1 MYCLLLPIGIAKM
14 KLEWAPTAWEKEVAP
29 ICPSMFEFAEP
40 YTAIPLVFSLKAPCG
55 GCSLIHPPPPAYLPA
70 VLLFPRVPLSFPL
83 PLLHLSQP
91 SAINPAIYY
100 CQACPWNRSANW
112 TAGFYI
118 KAAIN
123 EEIFFSGGRG
133 GLLNLLPLS
142 FSILSGRR
150 D

>member
-14 KLEWAPTAWEKEVAP
+14 KVERAPTAWEEEVAP

-40 YTAIPLVFSLKAPCG
+40 YAAIPLVFSLKAPCG

-91 SAINPAIYY
+91 SAINPAIDY
-100 CQACPWNRSANW
+100 CQACPWNRSAK
-112 TAGFYI
+112 TGPQVFTS
-118 KAAIN
+118 KLQLMKKSS
-123 EEIFFSGGRG
+123 F
-133 GLLNLLPLS
+133 LNLLPLS